1 MKQCFI
7 LLFIL
12 SFAIV
17 PFGVTQQ
24 STPSKQST
32 EESIKRLE
40 NASYET
46 EVRVSVTCSDEHT
59 KQSINSYVKRE
70 LRSLGGVK
78 IVEQDE
84 QWGIHIIA
92 IKGKSKSGR
101 HLHYAMGY
109 TFTERT
115 SKYISESVIRT
126 FIELTDIFHKD
137 NIDDLDKWLESPIK
151 RYISSALQVGG
162 TDSLRELCED
172 LVVDFDTAILEP
184 AKQEYL
190 DFIKRMIKSLKNDS
204 DM

>member
-32 EESIKRLE
+32 EDAIKRLE

-46 EVRVSVTCSDEHT
+46 EVRVSVACSDEHT

-84 QWGIHIIA
+84 RWGIHIRA

-101 HLHYAMGY
+101 HLNYAMGY
-109 TFTERT
+109 TFTERI

-126 FIELTDIFHKD
+126 FIEHSDIFHKD
-137 NIDDLDKWLESPIK
+137 NIDDLDKWLEGPIKWLEGPIK
-151 RYISSALQVGG
+151 RYIISGLQVGG

-172 LVVDFDTAILEP
+172 LVVDFDTDILEP
-184 AKQEYL
+184 TKQEYL
-190 DFIKRMIKSLKNDS
+190 DFTK
-204 DM
+204 